1 MASET
6 PSIGLV
12 SGQIGR
18 LVALNRSDRYT
29 MLSAVGRG
37 GHDWDVKCYWFPF
50 RQKCC
55 KFDSEKIDAGNDHL
69 GELHTIQII
78 DSFFVSRSTFRF
90 HVQIGF
96 LIVPGL
102 IVILLEIHL
111 FIPLPSGWVVRFY
124 YRFTAPLLTPPHP
137 TPNANDTTYPRRLK
151 RTDTDRTYPR
161 HLELQV
167 ASPAHPKCTPVF
179 LGIVTLRQDQ
189 TPSPFLH
196 PRQLEPQVASAANHK
211 CTPIFF
217 SGLFSQDQ
225 TFPSPTPTV
234 GAPGLHP
241 KSPPSFLG

>member
-18 LVALNRSDRYT
+18 LLALNRPDRYT

-102 IVILLEIHL
+102 
-111 FIPLPSGWVVRFY
+111 
-124 YRFTAPLLTPPHP
+124 
-137 TPNANDTTYPRRLK
+137 
-151 RTDTDRTYPR
+151 
-161 HLELQV
+161 
-167 ASPAHPKCTPVF
+167 
-179 LGIVTLRQDQ
+179 
-189 TPSPFLH
+189 
-196 PRQLEPQVASAANHK
+196 
-211 CTPIFF
+211 
-217 SGLFSQDQ
+217 
-225 TFPSPTPTV
+225 
-234 GAPGLHP
+234 
-241 KSPPSFLG
+241 SFC